1 MKRWEE
7 RGEMRVRSGE
17 WTVVIK
23 DGQDGGQEDGWV
35 AAGTGG
41 GGN

>member
-1 MKRWEE
+1 MKKE

-23 DGQDGGQEDGWV
+23 DGQEDGWV
-35 AAGTGG
+35 AAGAGG